1 MFKTIKQFMSRIF
14 DSEYKIKDNSS
25 QDMDKKQKRFISLMN
40 KYYQLGWETTNIS
53 PSKTRKYSS
62 IHSLLQTID
71 STVFKLYVQIDS
83 IQLFERSILRD
94 KKTNKDIRDF
104 LHKNTMG
111 FHNAIQKIHDFKKTV
126 ADSPMPE
133 SNEIMNYIDSY
144 ITNVK
149 SVRQDLIEKVKEHL
163 KHIKE

>member
-1 MFKTIKQFMSRIF
+1 MSRIF
-14 DSEYKIKDNSS
+14 DSEYKIKDNTS
-25 QDMDKKQKRFISLMN
+25 QNMDKKQKRFISLLN
-40 KYYQLGWETTNIS
+40 KYYKLGWETTNIS
-53 PSKTRKYSS
+53 PSKTRRYSN

-71 STVFKLYVQIDS
+71 TAVFKIYVQHDS

-94 KKTNKDIRDF
+94 KKSNKEIRDF

-111 FHNAIQKIHDFKKTV
+111 FHNAVQKANDLKKSV

-133 SNEIMNYIDSY
+133 WKEIMNYIDSY

-149 SVRQDLIEKVKEHL
+149 SLWQDHISKIDNHL
-163 KHIKE
+163 KHTTD